1 MSGIPRP
8 VAVLAAKEDDCFHTN
23 SLRRRRPCGPEI
35 SRLGARCRAVVES
48 CPGGAFAE
56 PRKASQRAHGL
67 AAHEARTPFGARAFP
82 RHAKRTSAGE
92 WSRLSVLG
100 WNKNVAMSS
109 GETLHLR
116 GPRKPRDAGRICPK
130 TSFRSWVI
138 FISRI
143 GDLRSLGGL
152 SVPMWQRS
160 AVTGIE
166 DEFEQSSLYLHSLFT
181 LQVGASRSA
190 VNPANRQ

>member
-1 MSGIPRP
+1 MSGIPRL
-8 VAVLAAKEDDCFHTN
+8 VAVLAAKDDHFFHTN
-23 SLRRRRPCGPEI
+23 SIRRRRPRGPEI
-35 SRLGARCRAVVES
+35 SSFGSRCRAVVKS

-82 RHAKRTSAGE
+82 RHGQRTSAGE
-92 WSRLSVLG
+92 SSRLSVG

-109 GETLHLR
+109 VQTLHLR
-116 GPRKPRDAGRICPK
+116 APENPEMLSEYAPK

-143 GDLRSLGGL
+143 FTICREAAVLRK
-152 SVPMWQRS
+152 RK
-160 AVTGIE
+160 
-166 DEFEQSSLYLHSLFT
+166 
-181 LQVGASRSA
+181 
-190 VNPANRQ
+190 N